1 MATSASLAVQDD
13 GRENEMREL
22 FDLEKPEGEGR
33 SGVDAVLTLSGEKF
47 LFELKSTTNGSVTTV
62 RDFGLEHIQ
71 KWKGKHW
78 LIGRYNRSQ
87 VLQYTIYMS
96 PEEMA
101 PWIKEKEEY
110 IRLDYELAK
119 LVPSLIGNNILNRL
133 VGQKEKY
140 SLDEAKRIQKKQYK
154 IEEYRSK
161 MDLPGDGYS
170 AQRMLSIL
178 QDRCKYLIERGST
191 LNNPHVPES
200 YFEGKGVI
208 IRESH
213 ASTLRY
219 ALQQHFAT

>member
-1 MATSASLAVQDD
+1 MATSASVTVQDD

-22 FDLEKPEGEGR
+22 FDLEKPAEEGR
-33 SGVDAVLTLSGEKF
+33 SGVDAVLTLSGKKF

-87 VLQYTIYMS
+87 ALQYTIYMS

-119 LVPSLIGNNILNRL
+119 FVPSLIGNDILNGL

-200 YFEGKGVI
+200 YFKGKGVI
-208 IRESH
+208 IRENH
-213 ASTLRY
+213 ARTLRF